1 MKSLLLPLGLLP
13 LTARAAEATSPGL
26 DVGAQVGQL
35 LLGLLLVIA
44 LILGL
49 AWLVRRVQQQGPRGQ
64 QVIKVIST
72 QHLGPRERL
81 VLGQVGQ
88 EQLLIGVAGGRITPL
103 HSLREPVRPGETE
116 APAPEFAQR
125 LLELISR
132 DPKAKP

>member
-1 MKSLLLPLGLLP
+1 MKSLLLPLSVLP
-13 LTARAAEATSPGL
+13 LTANAAEATSPGL
-26 DVGAQVGQL
+26 DVGTQLGQL
-35 LLGLLLVIA
+35 VLGLLLVIG

-64 QVIKVIST
+64 QAIKVIST

-81 VLGQVGQ
+81 VLIQVGQ

-103 HSLREPVRPGETE
+103 HNLREPVRLGDAE
-116 APAPEFAQR
+116 AATPEFAQR

>member
-26 DVGAQVGQL
+26 AVGAQVGQL
-35 LLGLLLVIA
+35 LLGLLPGIA
-44 LILGL
+44 LGL

-81 VLGQVGQ
+81 VLVQVGQ